1 MAVTKKKTETNNAL
15 PISTGRRKT
24 SVARV
29 RLAPNGTGKIVINNV
44 DIDEY
49 FGSEVSKLIIR
60 QPLALTNTEGK
71 IDVFVNVQGG
81 GLTGQAG
88 AIRHGIARGLVELDE
103 AYKGELKRAGF
114 LTRDARKKE
123 RKKYGLKKARKA
135 PQYSK
140 R

>member
-1 MAVTKKKTETNNAL
+1 MPKKAVKKEVAPLN
-15 PISTGRRKT
+15 TGRRKT

-29 RLAPNGTGKIVINNV
+29 QVVENGKGEIIVNKKPLE
-44 DIDEY
+44 EY
-49 FGSEVSKLIIR
+49 FPLGTLQYIVK
-60 QPLALTNTEGK
+60 QPLALLGLEEK
-71 IDVFVNVQGG
+71 VDVKVNVQGG

-88 AIRHGIARGLVELDE
+88 AIRHAIARSLAKLNEE
-103 AYKGELKRAGF
+103 SYKPELKKAGF
-114 LTRDARKKE
+114 LTRDARAKE

>member
-1 MAVTKKKTETNNAL
+1 MPKKAVKKVE
-15 PISTGRRKT
+15 PINTGRRKS

-29 RLAPNGTGKIVINNV
+29 RVVENGSGVITINGKKLE
-44 DIDEY
+44 EY
-49 FGSEVSKLIIR
+49 FGLGTLQYIVK
-60 QPLALTNTEGK
+60 QPLMLLGLEEK
-71 IDVFVNVQGG
+71 VDVVVNVQGG

-88 AIRHGIARGLVELDE
+88 AIRHAIARGLVKVNET
-103 AYKGELKRAGF
+103 YKAELKNAGF
-114 LTRDARKKE
+114 LTRDARAKE

>member
-1 MAVTKKKTETNNAL
+1 MPKKTVKKTVA
-15 PISTGRRKT
+15 PINTGRRKS

-29 RLAPNGTGKIVINNV
+29 KILENGKGAITVNKKPLE
-44 DIDEY
+44 EY
-49 FGSEVSKLIIR
+49 FGLGTLQYIVK
-60 QPLALTNTEGK
+60 QPLMLLGLEEK
-71 IDVFVNVQGG
+71 VDVIVNVQGG

-88 AIRHGIARGLVELDE
+88 AIRHAIARGLVEINEE
-103 AYKGELKRAGF
+103 AYKAELKKAGF
-114 LTRDARKKE
+114 LTRDARQKE

>member
-1 MAVTKKKTETNNAL
+1 MPKKVVKKAQ
-15 PISTGRRKT
+15 PINTGRRKS

-29 RLAPNGTGKIVINNV
+29 RVLENGKGLITVNEKPLE
-44 DIDEY
+44 EY
-49 FGSEVSKLIIR
+49 FGLGTLQYIVK
-60 QPLALTNTEGK
+60 QPLVLLGLEEK
-71 IDVFVNVQGG
+71 VDVFVNVQGG

-88 AIRHGIARGLVELDE
+88 AIRHAIARGLVEVN
-103 AYKGELKRAGF
+103 AQYKDELKKAGF
-114 LTRDARKKE
+114 LTRDARAKE

>member
-1 MAVTKKKTETNNAL
+1 MPKKVVKKEVT
-15 PISTGRRKT
+15 PINTGRRKT

-29 RLAPNGTGKIVINNV
+29 RIIENGKGAITINKKPLE
-44 DIDEY
+44 EY
-49 FGSEVSKLIIR
+49 FGLGTLQYIVK
-60 QPLALTNTEGK
+60 QPLALLGLEEK
-71 IDVFVNVQGG
+71 VDVIVNVKGG

-88 AIRHGIARGLVELDE
+88 AIRHAIARGLAKLNEE
-103 AYKGELKRAGF
+103 SYKPELKKAGF
-114 LTRDARKKE
+114 LTRDAREKE

>member
-1 MAVTKKKTETNNAL
+1 MAKKVAVKTA
-15 PISTGRRKT
+15 PINTGRRKS

-29 RLAPNGTGKIVINNV
+29 RIFENGTGNIIIN
-44 DIDEY
+44 DKKLEEY
-49 FGSEVSKLIIR
+49 FGLGTLQYIVK
-60 QPLALTNTEGK
+60 QPLVLLGLEEK
-71 IDVFVNVQGG
+71 VDVIVNVNGG

-88 AIRHGIARGLVELDE
+88 AIRHAIARGLVKINE
-103 AYKGELKRAGF
+103 AYKAELKKAGF
-114 LTRDARKKE
+114 LTRDARAKE

>member
-1 MAVTKKKTETNNAL
+1 MPKKAVKKTVT
-15 PISTGRRKT
+15 PINTGRRKS

-29 RLAPNGTGKIVINNV
+29 RVLENGKGEITINKKPLE
-44 DIDEY
+44 EY
-49 FGSEVSKLIIR
+49 FSLGTLQYIVK
-60 QPLALTNTEGK
+60 QPLVLLGLEEK
-71 IDVFVNVQGG
+71 VDVFVNVQGG

-88 AIRHGIARGLVELDE
+88 AIRHAIARGLVKVNEQ
-103 AYKGELKRAGF
+103 YKDELKKAGF
-114 LTRDARKKE
+114 LTRDARAKE

>member
-1 MAVTKKKTETNNAL
+1 MPKKVVKKVE
-15 PISTGRRKT
+15 PINTGRRKC

-29 RLAPNGTGKIVINNV
+29 QIAEVGTGLITINGKKLE
-44 DIDEY
+44 EY
-49 FGSEVSKLIIR
+49 FGLGTLQYIVK
-60 QPLALTNTEGK
+60 QPLALLGLQDK
-71 IDVFVNVQGG
+71 VDVKVNVYGG

-88 AIRHGIARGLVELDE
+88 AIRHAIARGLVKVND
-103 AYKGELKRAGF
+103 AYKAELKKAGF
-114 LTRDARKKE
+114 LTRDSRTKE

>member
-1 MAVTKKKTETNNAL
+1 MPKKVVKKVEPVN
-15 PISTGRRKT
+15 TGRRKS

-29 RLAPNGTGKIVINNV
+29 RVIENGSGVITVNGKKLEEYSGLGTLQYIV
-44 DIDEY
+44 
-49 FGSEVSKLIIR
+49 K
-60 QPLALTNTEGK
+60 QPLTLLGIEDK
-71 IDVFVNVQGG
+71 VDVIVNVQGG

-88 AIRHGIARGLVELDE
+88 AIRHAISRGLVKVNEQ
-103 AYKGELKRAGF
+103 YKAELKKAGF
-114 LTRDARKKE
+114 LTRDARAKE

>member
-1 MAVTKKKTETNNAL
+1 MPKKVVKKEVT
-15 PISTGRRKT
+15 PINTGRRKT

-29 RLAPNGTGKIVINNV
+29 RIIENGKGAITINKKPLE
-44 DIDEY
+44 EY
-49 FGSEVSKLIIR
+49 FGLGTLQYIVK
-60 QPLALTNTEGK
+60 QPLTLLGLEEK
-71 IDVFVNVQGG
+71 VDVLVNVQGG

-88 AIRHGIARGLVELDE
+88 AIRHAIARGLAKLNEE
-103 AYKGELKRAGF
+103 SYKPELKKAGF
-114 LTRDARKKE
+114 LTRDAREKE

>member
-1 MAVTKKKTETNNAL
+1 MAKKVAVKAA
-15 PISTGRRKT
+15 PINTGRRKS

-29 RLAPNGTGKIVINNV
+29 RIFENGTGNIIIN
-44 DIDEY
+44 DKKLEEY
-49 FGSEVSKLIIR
+49 FGLGTLQYIVK
-60 QPLALTNTEGK
+60 QPLVLLGLEEK
-71 IDVFVNVQGG
+71 VDVKVNVCGG

-88 AIRHGIARGLVELDE
+88 AIRHAIARGLVNINE
-103 AYKGELKRAGF
+103 AYKAELKKEGF
-114 LTRDARKKE
+114 LTRDARAKE